1 MYIHLDPQSIIS
13 DSICRCYI
21 HLSVLSYNHGWTM
34 THAQDTC
41 SAIPR
46 YPASIYTS
54 RCKSI
59 HLRLLQLSA
68 PTSFPSNGWLS
79 SCGKWK
85 SRYWRKLPEFEPGSR
100 WQPKMTASR
109 ESGDEH
115 GWTIDFCGILFLVD
129 KTNFIYYQEIQR
141 EMEMSFL
148 CLRMV
153 PKPCWP
159 DHFMKNASWVPAK
172 SSEIRTASNFKTAKL
187 SPKLSIRAF
196 GARQVQQLEEVSCGK
211 TDQLM

>member
-85 SRYWRKLPEFEPGSR
+85 SRYWRKLPEFEPGK
-100 WQPKMTASR
+100 PLTAQNDCFK
-109 ESGDEH
+109 GIW
-115 GWTIDFCGILFLVD
+115 GWTWMNHWFLWHPIFGWQDQFHLLPRDTKRNGDV
-129 KTNFIYYQEIQR
+129 I
-141 EMEMSFL
+141 S
-148 CLRMV
+148 
-153 PKPCWP
+153 
-159 DHFMKNASWVPAK
+159 VPADGAK
-172 SSEIRTASNFKTAKL
+172 TLLTWPLHEERVLSSRKIIRNPELHQTSKQ
-187 SPKLSIRAF
+187 P
-196 GARQVQQLEEVSCGK
+196 SCHPN
-211 TDQLM
+211 

>member
-1 MYIHLDPQSIIS
+1 MYINDPQSIIS

-46 YPASIYTS
+46 YPASIYTA

-85 SRYWRKLPEFEPGSR
+85 SRYWHKLPEFGGI
-100 WQPKMTASR
+100 W
-109 ESGDEH
+109 

-148 CLRMV
+148 CRRMV
-153 PKPCWP
+153 LKPCWP

-187 SPKLSIRAF
+187 SPKLR
-196 GARQVQQLEEVSCGK
+196 
-211 TDQLM
+211 